1 MDLLF
6 NLYLSIG
13 YAISSFTL
21 ILCLFRME
29 YKFILRNKDNINIIK
44 QKLREV
50 YLYIIAAGFVL
61 FRRISGN
68 ILN

>member
-1 MDLLF
+1 MIINGLIQF
-6 NLYLSIG
+6 SICVDFMF
-13 YAISSFTL
+13 IPV
-21 ILCLFRME
+21 E

-44 QKLREV
+44 QKLKEV
-50 YLYIIAAGFVL
+50 YLYIITAGFVL